1 MSYIEKLR
9 KSTDK
14 AQVAYHKFCLLTG
27 KAKEALFCFFEGKDN
42 AYYVPR
48 IKRFTDNYQL

>member
-1 MSYIEKLR
+1 MSYLEKLR

-14 AQVAYHKFCLLTG
+14 AQVAYQEFCLRTG

-42 AYYVPR
+42 A
-48 IKRFTDNYQL
+48 